1 MKIAI
6 LTSGILPVPA
16 VQGGAVEN
24 LIDFY
29 LEYNEHYRLH
39 DITIFSVYH
48 HNVEKHPALK
58 SSVNHYKYINTS
70 SILYKAQRKLFSLH
84 NKGIYDYF
92 IEFFFE
98 KAYRLLSQSHYDLI
112 ILENRPGFAVKLSK
126 RVSTPIVAHIHFDML
141 SNSASNYIFDNIE
154 RIICVS
160 DFLYDKTSDVIK
172 RKCITVYNGIDLK
185 KFSIPSNDAIYQ
197 QRHEYGISDNDILF
211 VYNGRITPIKG
222 VKELIEAVIL
232 VNNKNIK
239 LMIIGS
245 PSFGISNNADDY
257 NQSVYKSAQ
266 KIKDQII
273 FTGYQP
279 YSRIP
284 QLLSICDIAVIP
296 SLCNDAFP
304 TSVLEAQ
311 AMGLPIITTNLG
323 GIPEQVTSDNAII
336 LTPSESFTH
345 ELASA
350 ISLLAKDKSRYTKM
364 KKASQN
370 RAKLFSKEAYAD
382 SFFKAIEKYGIR

>member
-70 SILYKAQRKLFSLH
+70 SVLYKAQRKLFSLY
-84 NKGIYDYF
+84 NKGIYNSF

-98 KAYRLLSQSHYDLI
+98 KAYRILSKSHYDLI

-141 SNSASNYIFDNIE
+141 SNPSSEHIFDNIKG
-154 RIICVS
+154 IICVS
-160 DFLYDKTSDVIK
+160 NYLYSNVSKKIR
-172 RKCITVYNGIDLK
+172 RKCITVYNGIDYTS
-185 KFSIPSNDAIYQ
+185 FSIKSDETRSKL
-197 QRHEYGISDNDILF
+197 RHEYNINDNDVLLI
-211 VYNGRITPIKG
+211 YSGRIDPIKG
-222 VKELIEAVIL
+222 VKELIDAIIL
-232 VNNKNIK
+232 TKNKNIK

-245 PSFGISNNADDY
+245 SSFGETSYQDDY
-257 NQSVYKSAQ
+257 SKLVYESANE
-266 KIKDQII
+266 IKDQII

-279 YSRIP
+279 YSKIP
-284 QLLSICDIAVIP
+284 TLLSIGDIAVIP

-304 TSVLEAQ
+304 TSILEAQ
-311 AMGLPIITTNLG
+311 AAGLPIITTNMG

-336 LTPSESFTH
+336 LAPSNSFTTD
-345 ELASA
+345 LASA
-350 ISLLAKDKSRYTKM
+350 ISLLAKDEVLRIKM
-364 KKASQN
+364 RKAALD
-370 RAKLFSKEAYAD
+370 RAKRFSKDVYAE
-382 SFFKAIEKYGIR
+382 SFFKAIESYGI